1 LSLEQLEKVYDKYP
15 MFKKIIDLVNRF
27 KAVLKCKHIEDLD
40 KWIGNAIALENK
52 EVSSFINGIT
62 RDLTAVKNAIQY
74 DYNNGLAEGSVNKL
88 KVIKRIMY
96 GRCSFEMLRKKIL
109 RRENSVFN

>member
-1 LSLEQLEKVYDKYP
+1 LSSEQLEKVYDKYP
-15 MFKKIIDLVNRF
+15 MFEKIVDLVNKF
-27 KAVLKCKHIEDLD
+27 KTVLKCQHVESLD
-40 KWIGNAIALENK
+40 KWITDAVVLENR
-52 EVSSFINGIT
+52 EICSFINGIT
-62 RDLTAVKNAIQY
+62 RDLTAAKNAIQY

-109 RRENSVFN
+109 RRENCVFN